1 MSFCPYLPVAAG
13 TSFLF
18 VSKSI
23 ASPGWAQVGSAG
35 WVGRLGAGCVRSVIG
50 FEPTKA

>member
-1 MSFCPYLPVAAG
+1 MSFCPYLPAAEG

-35 WVGRLGAGCVRSVIG
+35 WVVHLGDGGVGPVIG
-50 FEPTKA
+50 TERRKA